1 MLTCP
6 LLHFFALS
14 HKKWCQSNTGHN
26 LSQNFLSEKRR
37 PGEETRRVLP
47 SLYNVM
53 SNESK
58 RKCVFFSSRKLEK
71 SIRKSW
77 CREKLNYER
86 WSEERVADCWIEVE
100 KLEDSEPLYNCVS
113 QSASNDTQP
122 RRKCRLWTFLWFRV
136 HLCNTQPRGQSTL
149 CTSMWYTL
157 IHSTAVWCKVILN
170 SATDRA
176 SSSAF
181 CRLQFRLW
189 YTAGLQLSDT
199 QTNNYALCS
208 TVTDTQSHA
217 LQSANC
223 VV

>member
-1 MLTCP
+1 
-6 LLHFFALS
+6 
-14 HKKWCQSNTGHN
+14 
-26 LSQNFLSEKRR
+26 
-37 PGEETRRVLP
+37 
-47 SLYNVM
+47 M

-86 WSEERVADCWIEVE
+86 WSEDGVADCWIEAE
-100 KLEDSEPLYNCVS
+100 KLKDSEPLYNCVS

-149 CTSMWYTL
+149 CTSMWYAL
-157 IHSTAVWCKVILN
+157 IHSTAVWCKMISN

-181 CRLQFRLW
+181 CRLQFCLW

-199 QTNNYALCS
+199 KS
-208 TVTDTQSHA
+208 KA
-217 LQSANC
+217 LQTAMHC
-223 VV
+223 VVQSLTHNLKPCKVQTV